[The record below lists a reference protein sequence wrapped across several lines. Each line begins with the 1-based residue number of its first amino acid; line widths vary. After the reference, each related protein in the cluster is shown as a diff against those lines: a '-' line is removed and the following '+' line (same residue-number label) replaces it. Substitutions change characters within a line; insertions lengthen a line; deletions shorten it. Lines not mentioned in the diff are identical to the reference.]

1 MKAWWRS
8 VAAEY
13 QLQDAGYLL
22 LQYAAES
29 WDLAQMCRKT
39 LRKEGLLVQDPKQGT
54 KAHPLVAVRRDATAT
69 FQRCLKQLG
78 LEE

>member
-1 MKAWWRS
+1 MS

-13 QLQDAGYLL
+13 DLQEAGYLL
-22 LQYAAES
+22 LQQAAEA
-29 WDLAQMCRKT
+29 WDLAQLARKV
-39 LRKEGLLVQDPKQGT
+39 LKKDGLLVLDPKHGA

-78 LEE
+78 LQE